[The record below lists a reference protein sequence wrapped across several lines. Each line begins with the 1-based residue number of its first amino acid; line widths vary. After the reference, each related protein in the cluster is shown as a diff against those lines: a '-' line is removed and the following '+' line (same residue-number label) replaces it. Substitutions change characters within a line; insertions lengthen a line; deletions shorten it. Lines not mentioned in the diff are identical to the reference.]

1 MYKTSV
7 RVLGNFG
14 ARHLSNY
21 FGSLKEEIIKSNLSI
36 LYEIYIGKMLLLV
49 IASFFASL
57 FGIAFVLI
65 YFVQLS
71 LLFAVASGFIG
82 AAAASA
88 TILSLFYSYPFHQLT
103 TKKTSIESNMPFAI
117 NHMSAIASSGVAP
130 FVVFKLLMNI
140 KEYGEI
146 THEFQRIVRNTVLF
160 GMDILTSIKNV
171 ADRTPSPQFKQFLY
185 GIVSTITSGGDMK
198 VFLDNSGKE
207 ALFDYKLKREKYLQ
221 TLSTYADFYTAVLIA
236 APLFF
241 VSILSIMSLIGGQIL
256 GLSIPTAMR
265 LGIYVLIPAMN
276 MIFLLFVHYT
286 QPR

>member
-7 RVLGNFG
+7 RALGNFG
-14 ARHLSNY
+14 ARYFSNY

-36 LYEIYIGKMLLLV
+36 LYEIYIGKMLLLT

-57 FGIAFVLI
+57 FGIAFVFI
-65 YFVQLS
+65 YFVQLP
-71 LLFAVASGFIG
+71 LLFSVASGFIG

-146 THEFQRIVRNTVLF
+146 THEFQRIVRNTELF

-207 ALFDYKLKREKYLQ
+207 ALFDYRLKREKYLQ

-241 VSILSIMSLIGGQIL
+241 VSILSIMSLIGGQIMDMD
-256 GLSIPTAMR
+256 ITTVMN
-265 LGIYVLIPAMN
+265 LGIYVI
-276 MIFLLFVHYT
+276 I
-286 QPR
+286 